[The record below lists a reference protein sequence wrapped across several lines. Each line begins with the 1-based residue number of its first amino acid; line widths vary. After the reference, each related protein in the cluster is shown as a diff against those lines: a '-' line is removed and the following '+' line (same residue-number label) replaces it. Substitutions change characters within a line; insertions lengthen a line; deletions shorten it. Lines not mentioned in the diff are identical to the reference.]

1 MNLRM
6 HAKTTGSPGG
16 FTLIELLVVI
26 AIIGALMAL
35 LMPALGRARHQGRVT
50 RAKLEMKQIETAWLG
65 YRNDYRKLPTDLT
78 QMNGTAVKILRG
90 QNEGGQNT
98 REIAYMEFSDS
109 MSESGFSD
117 PWGELYQLKFATV
130 NDPNRVQFRL
140 GADLRVLHRPVA
152 VWSIGY
158 DRANPIEGW

>member
-6 HAKTTGSPGG
+6 HAKTVGSLRG

-50 RAKLEMKQIETAWLG
+50 RAKLEMKQLETAWLG
-65 YRNDYRKLPTDLT
+65 YRNDYRRLPTGIT
-78 QMNGTAVKILRG
+78 QMDGTAVKILRG

-109 MSESGFSD
+109 MSESGFRD
-117 PWGELYQLKFATV
+117 PWGGLYQLAFATV
-130 NDPNRVQFRL
+130 NDPNRVQVRFGAERL
-140 GADLRVLHRPVA
+140 VLHRPVA
-152 VWSIGY
+152 VWSLGN
-158 DRANPIEGW
+158 DPANPIQGW